1 MKYLLIFLVS
11 FSFNIFC
18 YSQNDNSVEF
28 YFLEKLNEYREKR
41 RIPKLELDSN
51 LTKAAQD
58 HANYIHYEVTKNL
71 NPKGY
76 SHIQNN
82 LDNPYYSGVKP
93 VDRLSKYKDTKYKK
107 TGENI
112 VRFGNNTNK
121 GIAEFIFKL
130 WLTSPDHKKIML
142 DKSYKKIGLG
152 LKYDKN
158 NNKIKN
164 GYAVLLLS
172 N

>member
-1 MKYLLIFLVS
+1 MKYLVKILTFLC
-11 FSFNIFC
+11 FSFFS
-18 YSQNDNSVEF
+18 YSQDHSVDF
-28 YFLEKLNEYREKR
+28 YFLEILNEYREKR

-71 NPKGY
+71 NSEGY

-82 LDNPYYSGVKP
+82 LDNPFYSGVKP
-93 VDRLSKYKDTKYKK
+93 VDRLSKYEGIKYKK

-112 VRFGNNTNK
+112 VRFGNDTNK

-130 WLTSPDHKKIML
+130 WLTSPDHKRIML